1 MSTVKATSTVKKDS
15 TKTATASATKATAKT
30 EKTATAKTSAKPA
43 TKSTAKV
50 EKVKAEKAPKAPKA
64 EKVVKERKSRKGI
77 TRTFAEDVT
86 AQVSPIINSI
96 NAFMSNPEVSDEA
109 LKMLRLELR
118 KSVRGTRSTLKT
130 RKASKA

>member
-1 MSTVKATSTVKKDS
+1 MSTSKTTSTVKKDS
-15 TKTATASATKATAKT
+15 TKTATATATKATAKT
-30 EKTATAKTSAKPA
+30 EKTSTAKTSTKPA
-43 TKSTAKV
+43 AKV

-118 KSVRGTRSTLKT
+118 KSVRGTRGTLKA
-130 RKASKA
+130 RKATKA